1 MTDYDNQNGQ
11 YRPSP
16 RNRFPWFRVVLI
28 ALLSG
33 IIGALLVLGA
43 VKLGGMLTN
52 HANQGAQVNESKQ
65 TKGGNVLDGK
75 SDKYKTVNQMLNDV
89 SPTIVGVI
97 NMQKAQS
104 LEDFFNG
111 SAGKSQ
117 EAGIGSG
124 VIYQKSGQG
133 AYIVTNNHVVDGAS
147 EIKVQ
152 LHDSKQVKARL
163 IGKDALTDIAVL
175 KIDNAPGTKAI
186 NFADSSKVKTG
197 DSVFAI
203 GNPLGLE
210 FANTVTSG
218 IISAN
223 ERTIDTE
230 TSEGSNKVN
239 VLQTDAAI
247 NPGNSGGA
255 LVNINGDLVGINSM
269 KISSDQVEGIGFAI
283 PSNEV
288 KLTIEQLV
296 KHGKVDRPSIGVG
309 LINLSDIPER
319 YKDDLHT
326 DRTEGVYVAKVS
338 HQDEIKKGDIII
350 KADGKA
356 IKDDASLRSYLYA
369 NKKPGES
376 MKITVL
382 RDGKEKEVTVTLGK
396 K

>member
-1 MTDYDNQNGQ
+1 MTDYDNRNGQ
-11 YRPSP
+11 HRPSP

-52 HANQGAQVNESKQ
+52 HANEGSQVNESTQ

-75 SDKYKTVNQMLNDV
+75 SEKYKTVNQMLNDV

-255 LVNINGDLVGINSM
+255 LVDINGNLVGINSM
-269 KISSDQVEGIGFAI
+269 KIASEQVEGIGFAI

-326 DRTEGVYVAKVS
+326 DRTDGVYVAKVS